1 MDSTIPRPGS
11 SSARDALRSFPP
23 LDLAVIDADTGQA
36 REVLSDPDYQA
47 IAALAECVKSNTH
60 ALLSKLDYNGQFYY
74 PASLHL
80 PSLLAAR
87 GVIQGAL
94 NKEGNAVSAT
104 NGAATPLN
112 RRNPSHPGRPGV
124 GQFH

>member
-60 ALLSKLDYNGQFYY
+60 AFEQVGLQRPILLSGVSS
-74 PASLHL
+74 PAVTSGS
-80 PSLLAAR
+80 P
-87 GVIQGAL
+87 GC
-94 NKEGNAVSAT
+94 
-104 NGAATPLN
+104 
-112 RRNPSHPGRPGV
+112 HPGCV
-124 GQFH
+124 E

>member
-23 LDLAVIDADTGQA
+23 LALAVIDANTGQA

-47 IAALAECVKSNTH
+47 IAALAECVKSNAH
-60 ALLSKLDYNGQFYY
+60 ALLSKLDYNGRFYY

-80 PSLLAAR
+80 PSLLATR
-87 GVIQGAL
+87 DV
-94 NKEGNAVSAT
+94 
-104 NGAATPLN
+104 
-112 RRNPSHPGRPGV
+112 NPGCV
-124 GQFH
+124 E